1 MEKIIYEIVCLL
13 DRSRSMYGR
22 EQRVIESYNRWA
34 ADQKKRKG
42 EIFVTTVLFHTECE
56 ILSLHT
62 PVKYLRKLDSFTYY
76 VHGDTAYYDMSAE
89 IFELLERMEA
99 ERKPEYETRMIVLPL
114 TDGFDNAS
122 IRISKEAFQAFT
134 EKKANRIM
142 LCETAEPERAFR
154 EMEALMEGIVRGYG
168 ER

>member
-22 EQRVIESYNRWA
+22 EQSVIESYNQWA
-34 ADQKKRKG
+34 AKQKKSKG

-76 VHGDTAYYDMSAE
+76 VQGDTAYYDAAAE
-89 IFELLERMEA
+89 VFELLERMEL
-99 ERKPEYETRMIVLPL
+99 ERKAEYRTKMIVLPI

-122 IRISKEAFQAFT
+122 IRISKEEFRRIAKKKENRIVLYETVNLKKAFQ
-134 EKKANRIM
+134 ELDRY
-142 LCETAEPERAFR
+142 L
-154 EMEALMEGIVRGYG
+154 
-168 ER
+168 